1 MVGTASAGSVQLD
14 WRAPPGCSSREQVL
28 DEVARLVAT
37 LPAKPLRA
45 RAIVTR
51 EASQLRVNIELAG
64 AAEGLRTLRA
74 RSCESVARATA
85 LIIALAVDPQAA
97 AVATEPRPERVE
109 RRPPEADDGTSR
121 SAPTPTAPAV
131 RGVAMLGLSG
141 ERALLPGL
149 ALGAEAGGGVRWR
162 FVRADLTLGV
172 LPATSAALPD
182 RREVRGDFTLGFV
195 ALRACAGLIDDGA
208 SVLGCSTLRGS
219 RIWGRGS
226 GPIETFEQAA
236 SVLSFEPGVLL
247 RAPGR
252 DGLATELGATLVVP
266 IRRPRFVIEENGARL
281 DLFQP
286 ARLGAAVKL
295 ALGYEF

>member
-1 MVGTASAGSVQLD
+1 MTRLRTVVAVHGVTAGGNAANTGY
-14 WRAPPGCSSREQVL
+14 GQVL
-28 DEVARLVAT
+28 SKAVKKFSDGRGKSLGSFDVPVVEALWADEAQRFVSTDSLVNAQALVLRALGGPVAAAIPNLLTWFGVPDLATIADLVA
-37 LPAKPLRA
+37 
-45 RAIVTR
+45 
-51 EASQLRVNIELAG
+51 
-64 AAEGLRTLRA
+64 
-74 RSCESVARATA
+74 
-85 LIIALAVDPQAA
+85 
-97 AVATEPRPERVE
+97 
-109 RRPPEADDGTSR
+109 
-121 SAPTPTAPAV
+121 
-131 RGVAMLGLSG
+131 
-141 ERALLPGL
+141 
-149 ALGAEAGGGVRWR
+149 
-162 FVRADLTLGV
+162 
-172 LPATSAALPD
+172 
-182 RREVRGDFTLGFV
+182 
-195 ALRACAGLIDDGA
+195 DGA